1 MTSARPRPIR
11 PASAYPRA
19 DMPSRRLGLLAPIV
33 AVLVALGGLVGS
45 GAWAHAR
52 DAASRAEADGAHPA
66 AEQASDPSVASEAAT
81 VVRAA
86 GDHLRNLVV
95 PAGPLLVLL
104 GFAAAAAAASWAAAA
119 ALVPAAVPSRTTAHV
134 RRRGPPSRV

>member
-1 MTSARPRPIR
+1 MPPRRP
-11 PASAYPRA
+11 
-19 DMPSRRLGLLAPIV
+19 GLVAPIL

-52 DAASRAEADGAHPA
+52 DAASRAAADGAHPA
-66 AEQASDPSVASEAAT
+66 AEQASDHAAASEATT

-86 GDHLRNLVV
+86 GDHLRNLVA

-104 GFAAAAAAASWAAAA
+104 GLAAAAAVASWVGAA
-119 ALVPAAVPSRTTAHV
+119 ALAPAAVPSRTTAHV

>member
-1 MTSARPRPIR
+1 
-11 PASAYPRA
+11 
-19 DMPSRRLGLLAPIV
+19 MPSGRLGLVAPIL
-33 AVLVALGGLVGS
+33 ALLVALGGLVGS

-52 DAASRAEADGAHPA
+52 DAASRAAADGGHPA
-66 AEQASDPSVASEAAT
+66 AEQASDSASPSEAAT

-86 GDHLRNLVV
+86 GDHLRNLAA
-95 PAGPLLVLL
+95 PPGPLLVLL
-104 GFAAAAAAASWAAAA
+104 GFAAAAAGASWSGAA